1 MTVYTVKWVHRTL
14 FVEPIV
20 IKKLRMDCTTETK
33 YKCNNFLKKNFKS
46 AKYEAKSEINWFG
59 NWHRKMKAKKK
70 DIISWPLGPGQLN
83 WGQSGRNKIKQKL
96 FKHCTVYVFAI
107 SNEP

>member
-33 YKCNNFLKKNFKS
+33 YKMQQFSKKNF
-46 AKYEAKSEINWFG
+46 
-59 NWHRKMKAKKK
+59 
-70 DIISWPLGPGQLN
+70 
-83 WGQSGRNKIKQKL
+83 
-96 FKHCTVYVFAI
+96 
-107 SNEP
+107 